1 MNARATAVEAWRSLR
16 ASASACE
23 SWQHRSTSITQGT
36 LPPARDR
43 LTAVGGTARRIP
55 ATIPQERA
63 GKTGKLNEKLSNA
76 AHARA
81 RREDVRAR
89 GRRRMAPSDS
99 LRFFL
104 RSSLTLGSLFAGAGI
119 AHAILKPDMVRLAR
133 HAPPIYHERTHFT
146 FAPS

>member
-1 MNARATAVEAWRSLR
+1 MRHTR
-16 ASASACE
+16 ACE
-23 SWQHRSTSITQGT
+23 
-36 LPPARDR
+36 A
-43 LTAVGGTARRIP
+43 
-55 ATIPQERA
+55 
-63 GKTGKLNEKLSNA
+63 
-76 AHARA
+76 
-81 RREDVRAR
+81 REDVRAR